1 MMKKRILALTM
12 AICMAGSALAGCG
25 GKKDAGTESGGT
37 SQAAAAA
44 QEPSSQAASGGAASE
59 GEKAYG
65 GEIRIAANASPATLF
80 LPQAPDTGCPFYASP
95 AAEELG
101 RMEMDG
107 TITPW
112 LAEDLIT
119 DPDNLTYTIKLREGV
134 KFHDGSLCDAEAV
147 KWNLDKMIES
157 GKAAELNNP
166 VSVETTDDWTVVIQ
180 YDKWSNNWDSVVG
193 AVRII
198 SKQAYEEHGEE
209 WCKINIVGT
218 GPFKF
223 DSFVQDSSLRFVR
236 NDEYR
241 IAGQPYV
248 DAIEFLVIPDANTQ
262 VSAFQN
268 GEIDAIYTYD
278 SVVINTLLS
287 QGYTNIAQKSANL
300 ANIKYVLFNS
310 KDKEKP
316 LGNLQVR
323 QAVMHSID
331 WENIAKALSGGYG
344 EASPLFCTSDS
355 WAYHPDAEFLAYDTE
370 LAKKLL
376 AEAGYPDGFDT
387 VINTVSKNQ
396 DIAVALQACL
406 QEIGVRAEIN
416 VMDASEMNAKQKA
429 DNMEGFIMGNG
440 TSWMDFTN
448 NYIRLY
454 SSEGIKNQGVMEF
467 PEDYETALF
476 AAREAKTLDEKKKQ
490 LQTASKMLVQDYCML
505 FPVSVIYNYC
515 FVQSD
520 VQDLNLFQVSATQW
534 TPEAVSRSGK

>member
-1 MMKKRILALTM
+1 MKKRWIALAM
-12 AICMAGSALAGCG
+12 AVCVAGSALAGCG
-25 GKKDAGTESGGT
+25 GKKETGAESGNA
-37 SQAAAAA
+37 SQAAGQETTA
-44 QEPSSQAASGGAASE
+44 QATA
-59 GEKAYG
+59 GESAPAGESKYG
-65 GEIRIAANASPATLF
+65 GVIRIAAPASPSTLF
-80 LPQAPDTGCPFYASP
+80 LPQAPDTGCPYYASP

-101 RMEMDG
+101 RMELDG

-147 KWNLDKMIES
+147 KWNLDQMIAN

-166 VSVETTDDWTVVIQ
+166 VSVEAVDDWTVVIQ

-193 AVRII
+193 AVRIV

-223 DSFVQDSSLRFVR
+223 DSFVQDSSLRYVR

-241 IAGQPYV
+241 IEGQPYV
-248 DAIEFLVIPDANTQ
+248 DAVEFLVIPDANTQ

-268 GEIDAIYTYD
+268 GEIDAIHTYD
-278 SVVINTLLS
+278 SVVINTLQS
-287 QGYTNIAQKSANL
+287 QGYANIAQKSANL

-316 LGNLQVR
+316 LGDLKVR

-331 WENIAKALSGGYG
+331 WENVAKALSGGYG
-344 EASPLFCTSDS
+344 EASPLFCTKDS
-355 WAYHPDAEFLAYDTE
+355 WAYHPEAEFLAYDPE
-370 LAKKLL
+370 LAKQLL
-376 AEAGYPDGFDT
+376 TEAGYPNGFET

-396 DIAVALQACL
+396 EIAVALQACL
-406 QEIGVRAEIN
+406 QEIGVQAEIN
-416 VMDASEMNAKQKA
+416 VMDSSEMNAKQKA

-454 SSEGIKNQGVMEF
+454 SSQGIKNQGVMEF
-467 PEDYETALF
+467 PADYEEALF
-476 AAREAKTLDEKKKQ
+476 GAREAKTLDEKKQQ
-490 LQTASKMLVQDYCML
+490 LQAASKMLVQDYCLM

-515 FVQSD
+515 FVQPD

-534 TPEAVSRSGK
+534 TPEAVYRSNK